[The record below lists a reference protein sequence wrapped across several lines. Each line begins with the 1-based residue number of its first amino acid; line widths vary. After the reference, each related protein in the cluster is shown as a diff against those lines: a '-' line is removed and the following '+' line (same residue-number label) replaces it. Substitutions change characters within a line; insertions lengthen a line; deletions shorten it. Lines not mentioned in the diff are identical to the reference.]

1 MPENGVDTADAT
13 DGMCHLTDYAAH
25 VLTPLFN
32 SYADSVLC
40 LPHYSG
46 LFSCPRTGTDNAIL
60 ADFRNLL

>member
-40 LPHYSG
+40 PP
-46 LFSCPRTGTDNAIL
+46 SCPRTGTDNVIL